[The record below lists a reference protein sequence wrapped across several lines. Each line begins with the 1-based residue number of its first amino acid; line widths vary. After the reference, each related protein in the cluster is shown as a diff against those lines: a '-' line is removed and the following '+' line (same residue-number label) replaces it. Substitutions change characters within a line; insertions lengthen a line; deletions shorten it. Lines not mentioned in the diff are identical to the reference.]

1 MDKKRLELSNAK
13 DSWKEAW
20 EWTKELAKWTG
31 EVVKWTSKALW
42 NVFMWTVEI
51 WAAWAYKLSEL
62 TTKDPARKNLMSSK
76 VQHHKK
82 KSKQYLS
89 NVKWR
94 AVETV
99 WWAGR
104 LAGWAL
110 TTGGYAAKAS
120 YHLADAWYHVW
131 KEAAIK
137 KVNKVKAKKQSKKK
151 TNP

>member
-1 MDKKRLELSNAK
+1 MDRKTLEISNAK
-13 DSWKEAW
+13 ESWKEAL
-20 EWTKELAKWTG
+20 EWSKELGKWACEVVAWTG
-31 EVVKWTSKALW
+31 KALW

-51 WAAWAYKLSEL
+51 WAAWAYKLSEV
-62 TTKDPARKNLMSSK
+62 TTNDPARKKLMSSK

-82 KSKQYLS
+82 KSRQYFGK
-89 NVKWR
+89 VKWR

-110 TTGGYAAKAS
+110 TTGGYAAKAL
-120 YHLADAWYHVW
+120 YHSADAWYHAW
-131 KEAAIK
+131 KEAAAK
-137 KVNKVKAKKQSKKK
+137 KIQEVKAKKQSKNK